1 MIFSSAAATHYTLD
15 YKVSNTHQAW
25 TPTVSQLGEWIQV
38 SMDTPKLW
46 TGIVVQGRGDHP
58 SWVTSLKIS
67 YTRNGKAWKNLCEGK
82 IFQGNSDQDQQVT
95 IDFGEPILARALRVH
110 PQTWHNAISMRFDAV
125 YVELPPL

>member
-38 SMDTPKLW
+38 SMDTPKIW

-58 SWVTSLKIS
+58 SWVTSLEVT
-67 YTRNGKAWKNLCEGK
+67 YTKNGMGWKNVDGGK
-82 IFQGNSDQDQQVT
+82 VFKANKDQNQQML
-95 IDFGEPILARALRVH
+95 I
-110 PQTWHNAISMRFDAV
+110 
-125 YVELPPL
+125 